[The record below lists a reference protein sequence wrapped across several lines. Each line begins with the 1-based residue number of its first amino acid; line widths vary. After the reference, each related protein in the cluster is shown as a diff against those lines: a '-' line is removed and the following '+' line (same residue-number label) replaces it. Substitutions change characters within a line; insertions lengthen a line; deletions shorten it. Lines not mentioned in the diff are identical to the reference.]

1 MKTPGAEAAAQ
12 VERTGSSIARAARA
26 RHCGGIRHGDGG
38 RGSQRKDF
46 SPDQDRVARR
56 HHDFAREQNR
66 RRVQRNGCMI
76 EEPYRWVEA
85 IANRRE
91 YIERQLAPGSP
102 IAALGYR
109 EGILFVT
116 LGQTRQKLFE
126 IYDRIAMGAIGHPG
140 DIERLRMA
148 AIELA
153 STEGFTRSAADVSL
167 RRLAH
172 YSLSPVMKSAFEQV
186 YGAPYLARMIFA
198 EVGARPED
206 DLFLRVEYDGEIVS
220 NGATYARA
228 RQDFGV
234 LSGTRQSVELMEAFL
249 KSEHK
254 TDASFETAVNS
265 ALDAWSVGHM
275 LLQASETK
283 ELPARDAIA
292 QHRQEQLAIAAI
304 EAAVLERDG
313 SAAIRYRSLPDK
325 ELRSIITQ

>member
-1 MKTPGAEAAAQ
+1 
-12 VERTGSSIARAARA
+12 
-26 RHCGGIRHGDGG
+26 
-38 RGSQRKDF
+38 
-46 SPDQDRVARR
+46 
-56 HHDFAREQNR
+56 
-66 RRVQRNGCMI
+66 MI

-91 YIERQLAPGSP
+91 YIEGQLAPGSP

-109 EGILFVT
+109 DGILFFT

-172 YSLSPVMKSAFEQV
+172 YSLSPVMKSAFEQI
-186 YGAPYLARMIFA
+186 YGPPYLARMLFA
-198 EVGARPED
+198 EVGAHPEE

-228 RQDFGV
+228 RQDFAV
-234 LSGTRQSVELMEAFL
+234 LSGTRQSVELMETFL
-249 KSEHK
+249 KNKHK
-254 TDASFETAVNS
+254 PDSTFESAVNA

-275 LLQASETK
+275 LLQATDAK
-283 ELPARDAIA
+283 ELPDPAAIA
-292 QHRQEQLAIAAI
+292 QHRRAQLATAAI

-313 SAAIRYRSLPDK
+313 STAIRYRSLADK
-325 ELRSIITQ
+325 ELRSLISD